1 MIKRTVVIEQAVRL
15 STQDEQ
21 LVIRYLGTEDLVK
34 KVPIEDLSLV
44 LIEHPE
50 TSLNHQL
57 VFKKCRNFTKKLL
70 QDGFEMYQFSIYV
83 RFCASMENADV
94 HSKRVRLSLP
104 EKGRISIM
112 RITDK
117 QFGMIETFQG
127 LKKAAKPKVSQQLEL
142 F

>member
-1 MIKRTVVIEQAVRL
+1 MH
-15 STQDEQ
+15 QDRINQ
-21 LVIRYLGTEDLVK
+21 YRVMWVFVFFDLPTETRK
-34 KVPIEDLSLV
+34 ERKVASE
-44 LIEHPE
+44 
-50 TSLNHQL
+50 
-57 VFKKCRNFTKKLL
+57 FRKKLL
-70 QDGFEMYQFSIYV
+70 KDGFEMYQFSIYV

-127 LKKAAKPKVSQQLEL
+127 LKKASNPKVSQQLEL

>member
-1 MIKRTVVIEQAVRL
+1 MR
-15 STQDEQ
+15 QDRINQ
-21 LVIRYLGTEDLVK
+21 YRVMWVFVFFDLPTETRK
-34 KVPIEDLSLV
+34 ERKVASE
-44 LIEHPE
+44 
-50 TSLNHQL
+50 
-57 VFKKCRNFTKKLL
+57 FRKKLL
-70 QDGFEMYQFSIYV
+70 KDGFEMYQFSIYV